1 MTAYSAPADMIIGN
15 IPTTTPIQMQ
25 YLNLAADEMDSVLGM
40 QYVTP
45 INVAEDSPVKR
56 HSRLLLKNISIW
68 LSSGR
73 LMLATSANGEDDQLH
88 AYAKYL
94 VENATAMLM
103 KIASGEIKLDGAE
116 HNEDEE
122 NPDASNQALIY
133 NVDPE
138 SNVEAFYDRIY
149 MAPPAYP
156 VGDRSPWAG
165 G

>member
-1 MTAYSAPADMIIGN
+1 MAPYSSPSDMIIGN
-15 IPTTTPIQMQ
+15 IPATDPMKTQ

-40 QYVTP
+40 TYETP
-45 INVAEDSPVKR
+45 INVSDDSPVKR
-56 HSRLLLKNISIW
+56 HSRLLIKNISVW

-94 VENATAMLM
+94 VEQATSMLM
-103 KIASGEIKLDGAE
+103 KIASGEIELDGAVR
-116 HNEDEE
+116 NADEDPNAE
-122 NPDASNQALIY
+122 NKALIY

-156 VGDRSPWAG
+156 VVNRWPG

>member
-1 MTAYSAPADMIIGN
+1 MAPYCAPGDMIIGN
-15 IPTTTPIQMQ
+15 IPATDPMKTQ
-25 YLNLAADEMDSVLGM
+25 YLNLATDEMDSILGM

-45 INVAEDSPVKR
+45 INIAEDGPVAR
-56 HSRLLLKNISIW
+56 HSRLLIKNICIW

-94 VENATAMLM
+94 VENATDMLM
-103 KIASGEIKLDGAE
+103 KIASGEIKLEGAE
-116 HNEDEE
+116 HNEDEDD
-122 NPDASNQALIY
+122 PDASNQALIY
-133 NVDPE
+133 NVDSE

-149 MAPPAYP
+149 MAPPTYP
-156 VGDRSPWAG
+156 VYTRWPG

>member
-1 MTAYSAPADMIIGN
+1 MAPYCSPTDMIIGN
-15 IPTTTPIQMQ
+15 IPATDPMKTQ
-25 YLNLAADEMDSVLGM
+25 YLNLATDEMDSVLGRT
-40 QYVTP
+40 YETP
-45 INVAEDSPVKR
+45 INIAEDGPVKR
-56 HSRLLLKNISIW
+56 HSRLLLKNVCIW

-103 KIASGEIKLDGAE
+103 KIASGEIEIEGAE
-116 HNEDEE
+116 KNPEDEGIE
-122 NPDASNQALIY
+122 NKPLIY

-149 MAPPAYP
+149 MTPASFPPLSRWP
-156 VGDRSPWAG
+156 AG